1 MTTSRGFLNVASNDI
16 EQSQL
21 GNFSLVGAFDFF
33 DPLTG
38 ILPECEFNIAVNNK
52 LTKLNHIV
60 QDARKILT
68 NRDSKQIVGQA
79 EKIQYHIS
87 QNSPYF
93 LRYMRFNQLLD
104 ESSPAK
110 ALLFC
115 IDDLIEQF
123 DTSEHGFWNKADC
136 FSVLALSLI
145 ANMYAN
151 FWKSINEYGINS
163 NSDWNFRHYEWFI
176 QFDHLAQEAIDHA
189 SNELMADQEKSSEHL
204 HEHEK
209 VVRPD
214 HIVASYIDFMLA
226 EYEKARSEKKRFVF
240 KAITNVY
247 INKELNDEEIYMMGS
262 EKCLNSLLKH
272 WRDYRKA
279 NEDWQNLTK

>member
-1 MTTSRGFLNVASNDI
+1 MAASRGFLNVPSNDV

-33 DPLTG
+33 DPVNG
-38 ILPECEFNIAVNNK
+38 ILPECEFNTAVNNK
-52 LTKLNHIV
+52 LTKLSHVV
-60 QDARKILT
+60 QDARKILA
-68 NRDSKQIVGQA
+68 NRDSKQIVAQA
-79 EKIQYHIS
+79 EKIQFHIS

-151 FWKSINEYGINS
+151 FWKSINEFGINS

-176 QFDHLAQEAIDHA
+176 QFDHLAQEAINHA
-189 SNELMADQEKSSEHL
+189 SRELMGDQQSDEQL
-204 HEHEK
+204 PQEHEK
-209 VVRPD
+209 IVRPD
-214 HIVASYIDFMLA
+214 HIIASYIDFMIA
-226 EYEKARSEKKRFVF
+226 EHEKAQANKRRFVF
-240 KAITNVY
+240 KAVTNVY
-247 INKELNDEEIYMMGS
+247 ISKKLNDEEIYMMGS

-279 NEDWQNLTK
+279 NEDWQNLKK